1 MILIF
6 TLQREEL
13 GLKDF
18 VLGPSPP
25 PQGPGYSL
33 VQPPLF
39 SCVSKD
45 AVGWEDVGPSALH
58 GEHWEAPSPGG
69 ETPLAMVS

>member
-13 GLKDF
+13 GFKDI

-33 VQPPLF
+33 F
-39 SCVSKD
+39 SCASKD
-45 AVGWEDVGPSALH
+45 AVGWEDVGPSTLH
-58 GEHWEAPSPGG
+58 GEHCEAPSPGG